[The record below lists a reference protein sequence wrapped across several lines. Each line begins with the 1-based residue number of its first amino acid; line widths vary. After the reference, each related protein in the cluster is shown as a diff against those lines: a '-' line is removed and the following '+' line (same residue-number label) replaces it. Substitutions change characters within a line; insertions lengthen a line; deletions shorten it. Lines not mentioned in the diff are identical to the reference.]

1 MLQLFINGEQCDL
14 KGDENISIDYAMFSI
29 EDISKRKGSRSFT
42 VELPKT
48 LNNDR
53 IFKVSGIINNSTT
66 LPYEKLT
73 ARLLDKGVDL
83 KIKFAELT
91 SVKKG
96 YSINL
101 YGDNAGFFDI
111 IKNAMLTDLDLSDL
125 NHQWNIATVFASRL
139 NDTGYIYPIINY
151 GIDENVMG
159 NVERKFPFGFALPAV
174 YLDTILPRICSQ
186 NGYTLVNSMLDDT
199 DYTDNPIILPATGL
213 VFANKYNATFAL
225 NTFSS
230 SVAVPSPF
238 GNVNII
244 NVDSIVSYTGN
255 WYSLPYNS
263 QYNRGAIVSSGKGFA
278 IGDVFTCKFRIEI
291 EVNNTSSVDLPLRLN
306 LTGTPDAYNSGST
319 QISFN
324 WCSAGTHTYVI
335 EGTLN
340 DDINQWLGFTT
351 KMIFP
356 IGDSRLIVG
365 AGTLEISEAD
375 AFNIIYPDAVVEV
388 AAFLPNMKQSDLLR
402 NYCQM
407 FCLLPVVD
415 EDNKTVTL
423 TNFNQIE
430 ANINSAV
437 DWSVKLDLT
446 DSPEVKFLVDE
457 YAQRNWFK
465 WLKDEEEQQVNGTN
479 WILGIPN
486 ENLQLEKDIIELQ
499 FASSYSDLQLLDIPV
514 PRIGIFETL
523 EYKKE
528 RKPRMLI
535 LYRKAPNDF
544 TDTSDFYY
552 TDPLTNPAYTIS
564 GSSATIPLC
573 RFIETEFD
581 YNLGFGNSLNVYQ
594 RAVKNIVDNYK
605 SVTCALRLNASDI
618 NQLDFMNPV
627 WVKYFNSYFYIS
639 KISGYNGT
647 KSTQVELIKLF

>member
-1 MLQLFINGEQCDL
+1 MLQLYINGLLCDL

-29 EDISKRKGSRSFT
+29 EDISKRKGSRSFNF
-42 VELPKT
+42 ELPKT
-48 LNNDR
+48 LNNSR
-53 IFKVSGIINNSTT
+53 IFKVSEQVNNSTT
-66 LPYEKLT
+66 LPYTKLT
-73 ARLLDKGVDL
+73 ARLLDNGIDL
-83 KIKFAELT
+83 GIKFAELT
-91 SVKKG
+91 AVKKG

-101 YGDNAGFFDI
+101 YGDNAGFFDL
-111 IKNAMLTDLDLSDL
+111 IKNALLTDLDMSDL
-125 NHQWNIATVFASRL
+125 NHVWNLTNIFASRL
-139 NDTGYIYPIINY
+139 NNTGYIYPIINY

-159 NVERKFPFGFALPAV
+159 NLFRTFEANRSYPAV
-174 YLDTILPRICSQ
+174 YLDTILSRICSQ
-186 NGYTLVNSMLDDT
+186 NGYTLVNSMLDDS
-199 DYTDNPIILPATGL
+199 DYVANPIILPTTGL

-230 SVAVPSPF
+230 SVATPNKF
-238 GNVNII
+238 GAVSII

-263 QYNRGAIVSSGKGFA
+263 QYNYGAIVSTGKGFA
-278 IGDVFTCKFRIEI
+278 IQDVFTCNFRIEI
-291 EVNNTSSVDLPLRLN
+291 EVNNTSGINLPLRLEM
-306 LTGTPDAYNSGST
+306 TGTPTAHHSGGT

-324 WCSAGTHTYVI
+324 WCSPGTHTYII

-351 KMIFP
+351 KMIYP

-365 AGTLEISEAD
+365 SGTLEILEAD
-375 AFNIIYPDAVVEV
+375 AFDTIYLNSLVDV
-388 AAFLPNMKQSDLLR
+388 AAFLPKMKQSDLLR

-407 FCLLPVVD
+407 FCLLPVID

-430 ANINSAV
+430 ENINNAV
-437 DWSVKLDLT
+437 DWSDKLDLT
-446 DSPEVKFLVDE
+446 EQPEVKFLVDE
-457 YAQRNWFK
+457 YAQNNNFK
-465 WLKDEEEQQVNGTN
+465 WLKDEDEQQPNGTN

-499 FASSYSDLQLLDIPV
+499 FASSYSDLKLLDIPV
-514 PRIGIFETL
+514 PRIGIFEVN

-544 TDTSDFYY
+544 TDTSDFIYQFGIF
-552 TDPLTNPAYTIS
+552 TPSTIS
-564 GSSATIPLC
+564 GSSAEIPLC

-581 YNLGFGNSLNVYQ
+581 YNLGFGNTLNVYQ
-594 RAVKNIVDNYK
+594 RAIKNIVDNYK
-605 SVTCALRLNASDI
+605 SVTCSLRLNASDI

-627 WVKYFNSYFYIS
+627 YIKYFNSYFYIS

>member
-1 MLQLFINGEQCDL
+1 MLQLFINGQQCDL

-29 EDISKRKGSRSFT
+29 EDISKRKGSRSFNF
-42 VELPKT
+42 ELPKT
-48 LNNDR
+48 LNNSR
-53 IFKVSGIINNSTT
+53 IFKVSEQVNNSTT
-66 LPYEKLT
+66 LPYTKLT
-73 ARLLDKGVDL
+73 ARLLDNGVDL
-83 KIKFAELT
+83 GIKFAELT
-91 SVKKG
+91 AVKKG

-111 IKNAMLTDLDLSDL
+111 IKNALLTDLDLSDL
-125 NHQWNIATVFASRL
+125 NHTYNIATIFASRL

-159 NVERKFPFGFALPAV
+159 NVERIFAANFALPAI

-186 NGYTLVNSMLDDT
+186 NGYTLVNSMLDDS
-199 DYTDNPIILPATGL
+199 DYVSNPIILPATGL

-230 SVAVPSPF
+230 SVATPNAF
-238 GNVNII
+238 GSVNII
-244 NVDSIVSYTGN
+244 NVDSIVDYTGN

-263 QYNRGAIVSSGKGFA
+263 QYNWGATISTGKGFA
-278 IGDVFTCKFRIEI
+278 IQDVFTCKFRIEI
-291 EVNNTSSVDLPLRLN
+291 EVNNTSSINLPLRLN
-306 LTGTPDAYNSGST
+306 LTGDSISYHSGST

-324 WCSAGTHTYVI
+324 WCSPGTHTYII

-340 DDINQWLGFTT
+340 DDINQWLGFNT

-375 AFNIIYPDAVVEV
+375 AFSIVYPNSVVDI

-430 ANINSAV
+430 ENINSAV
-437 DWSVKLDLT
+437 DWSDKLDLT
-446 DSPEVKFLVDE
+446 DNPEVKFLVDE

-465 WLKDEEEQQVNGTN
+465 WLKDEEEQQPNGTN

-486 ENLQLEKDIIELQ
+486 ENLQLEKDVIELQ

-514 PRIGIFETL
+514 PRIGIFETN

-535 LYRKAPNDF
+535 LYRKSPNDF
-544 TDTSDFYY
+544 TDTSDFVYQFGI
-552 TDPLTNPAYTIS
+552 LTPSTIS

-581 YNLGFGNSLNVYQ
+581 YNLGFGNSLNNYQ

-647 KSTQVELIKLF
+647 KSTQVELIKIF

>member
-1 MLQLFINGEQCDL
+1 MLQLFINGQQCDL

-29 EDISKRKGSRSFT
+29 EDISKRKGSRSFNF
-42 VELPKT
+42 ELPKT
-48 LNNDR
+48 LNNSR
-53 IFKVSGIINNSTT
+53 IFKVSEVVNNSTT
-66 LPYEKLT
+66 LPYTKLT
-73 ARLLDKGVDL
+73 ARLLDNGVDL
-83 KIKFAELT
+83 GIKFAELT
-91 SVKKG
+91 AVKKG

-101 YGDNAGFFDI
+101 YGDNAGFFDL
-111 IKNAMLTDLDLSDL
+111 IKNAMLTDLDMSDL
-125 NHQWNIATVFASRL
+125 NHTWNLANIFASRL

-159 NVERKFPFGFALPAV
+159 NLFRTFEANRSYPAV

-186 NGYTLVNSMLDDT
+186 NGYTLVNGMLDDA
-199 DYTDNPIILPATGL
+199 DYVANPIILPTTGF

-230 SVAVPSPF
+230 SVANPNKF
-238 GNVNII
+238 GAVNII

-263 QYNRGAIVSSGKGFA
+263 QYNYGAIVSTGKGFA
-278 IGDVFTCKFRIEI
+278 IQDVFTCNFRIEI
-291 EVNNTSSVDLPLRLN
+291 EVNNTSGIDLPLRLEM
-306 LTGTPDAYNSGST
+306 TGTPNAYHSGGT

-324 WCSAGTHTYVI
+324 WCSPGTHTYII

-351 KMIFP
+351 KMIYP

-375 AFNIIYPDAVVEV
+375 AFDTIYLNSMVDV
-388 AAFLPNMKQSDLLR
+388 AAFLPKMKQSDLLR

-423 TNFNQIE
+423 VNFNQIE
-430 ANINSAV
+430 ENINSAV
-437 DWSVKLDLT
+437 DWSDKLDLT
-446 DSPEVKFLVDE
+446 EQPEVKFLVDE
-457 YAQRNWFK
+457 YAQRNLFK
-465 WLKDEEEQQVNGTN
+465 WLQDEEGQQPNGTN
-479 WILGIPN
+479 WILGIQN

-499 FASSYSDLQLLDIPV
+499 FASSYSDLKLLDIPV
-514 PRIGIFETL
+514 PRIGIFEVN

-544 TDTSDFYY
+544 TDTSDFVYQFGIF
-552 TDPLTNPAYTIS
+552 TPETIS
-564 GSSATIPLC
+564 GSSAEIPLC

-581 YNLGFGNSLNVYQ
+581 YNLGFGNTLNVYQ
-594 RAVKNIVDNYK
+594 RAIKNIVDNYK
-605 SVTCALRLNASDI
+605 NVTCSLRLNASDI

-627 WVKYFNSYFYIS
+627 WIKYFNSYFYIS

>member
-1 MLQLFINGEQCDL
+1 MLKLFINGQLCDL

-29 EDISKRKGSRSFT
+29 EDISKRKGSRSFNF
-42 VELPKT
+42 ELPKT
-48 LNNDR
+48 LNNSR
-53 IFKVSGIINNSTT
+53 IFKVSEQVNNSTT
-66 LPYEKLT
+66 LPYTKLT
-73 ARLLDKGVDL
+73 ARLLDNGVDL
-83 KIKFAELT
+83 GIKFAELT
-91 SVKKG
+91 AVKKG

-101 YGDNAGFFDI
+101 YGDNAGFFDL
-111 IKNAMLTDLDLSDL
+111 IKNALLTDLDMSDL
-125 NHQWNIATVFASRL
+125 NHVWNLTNIFASRL
-139 NDTGYIYPIINY
+139 NNTGYIYPIINY

-159 NVERKFPFGFALPAV
+159 NLFRTFEANRSYPAV
-174 YLDTILPRICSQ
+174 YLDTILSRICSQ
-186 NGYTLVNSMLDDT
+186 NGYTLVNSMLDDS
-199 DYTDNPIILPATGL
+199 DYVANPIILPTTGL

-230 SVAVPSPF
+230 SVATPNKF
-238 GNVNII
+238 GAVSII

-263 QYNRGAIVSSGKGFA
+263 QYNYGAIVSTGKGFA
-278 IGDVFTCKFRIEI
+278 IQDVFTCNFRIEI
-291 EVNNTSSVDLPLRLN
+291 EVNNTSGIDLPLRLEM
-306 LTGTPDAYNSGST
+306 TGTPTAYHSGGT

-324 WCSAGTHTYVI
+324 WCSPGTHTYII

-351 KMIFP
+351 KMIYP

-365 AGTLEISEAD
+365 AGTLEILEAD
-375 AFNIIYPDAVVEV
+375 AFDTIYLNSLVDV
-388 AAFLPNMKQSDLLR
+388 AAFLPKMKQSDLLR

-407 FCLLPVVD
+407 FCLLPVID

-423 TNFNQIE
+423 TNFNHIE
-430 ANINSAV
+430 ENINNAV
-437 DWSVKLDLT
+437 DWSDKLDLT
-446 DSPEVKFLVDE
+446 EQPEVKFLVDE
-457 YAQRNWFK
+457 YAQNNNFK
-465 WLKDEEEQQVNGTN
+465 WLKDEDEQQPNGTN

-499 FASSYSDLQLLDIPV
+499 FASSYSDLKLLDIPV
-514 PRIGIFETL
+514 PRIGIFEVN

-544 TDTSDFYY
+544 TDTSDFIYQFGIF
-552 TDPLTNPAYTIS
+552 TPSTIS
-564 GSSATIPLC
+564 GSSAEIPLC

-581 YNLGFGNSLNVYQ
+581 YNLGFGNTLNVYQ
-594 RAVKNIVDNYK
+594 RAIKNIVDNYK
-605 SVTCALRLNASDI
+605 SVTCSLRLNASDI

-627 WVKYFNSYFYIS
+627 YIKYFNSYFYIS

>member
-1 MLQLFINGEQCDL
+1 MLQLFINGQQCDL

-29 EDISKRKGSRSFT
+29 EDISKRKGSRSFNF
-42 VELPKT
+42 ELPKT
-48 LNNDR
+48 LNNSR
-53 IFKVSGIINNSTT
+53 IFKVSEQVNNSTT
-66 LPYEKLT
+66 LPYTKLT
-73 ARLLDKGVDL
+73 ARLLDNGVDL
-83 KIKFAELT
+83 GIKFAELT
-91 SVKKG
+91 AVKKG

-111 IKNAMLTDLDLSDL
+111 IKNALLTDLDLSDL
-125 NHQWNIATVFASRL
+125 NHTYNIATIFASRL

-159 NVERKFPFGFALPAV
+159 NVERIFAANFALPAI

-186 NGYTLVNSMLDDT
+186 NGYTLVNSMLDDS
-199 DYTDNPIILPATGL
+199 DYVSNPIILPATGL

-230 SVAVPSPF
+230 SVATPNAF
-238 GNVNII
+238 GSVNII
-244 NVDSIVSYTGN
+244 NVDSIVDYTGN

-263 QYNRGAIVSSGKGFA
+263 QYNWGATISTGKGFA
-278 IGDVFTCKFRIEI
+278 IQDVFTCKFRIEI
-291 EVNNTSSVDLPLRLN
+291 EVNNTSSINLPLRLN
-306 LTGTPDAYNSGST
+306 LTGDSISYHSGST

-324 WCSAGTHTYVI
+324 WCSPGTHTYII

-340 DDINQWLGFTT
+340 DDINQWLGFNT

-375 AFNIIYPDAVVEV
+375 AFSIVYPNSVVDI

-430 ANINSAV
+430 ENINSAV
-437 DWSVKLDLT
+437 DWSDKLDLI

-457 YAQRNWFK
+457 YAQRNFFK
-465 WLKDEEEQQVNGTN
+465 WLKDEDEQQVNGTN

-514 PRIGIFETL
+514 PRIGIFETN

-535 LYRKAPNDF
+535 LYRKSPNDF
-544 TDTSDFYY
+544 TDTSDFVYQFGI
-552 TDPLTNPAYTIS
+552 LTPSTIS

-581 YNLGFGNSLNVYQ
+581 YNLGFGNSLNNYQ